1 MEVRTAE
8 IEARLA
14 NDLCSVV
21 LPAVDLNEPAVKE
34 GRGLRLEEDEAQ
46 PVGVGIELVRI
57 VQPEIDAAEP
67 RAF

>member
-14 NDLCSVV
+14 NDLGSVV
-21 LPAVDLNEPAVKE
+21 LPAVDLNEPAVEE

-67 RAF
+67 RAC